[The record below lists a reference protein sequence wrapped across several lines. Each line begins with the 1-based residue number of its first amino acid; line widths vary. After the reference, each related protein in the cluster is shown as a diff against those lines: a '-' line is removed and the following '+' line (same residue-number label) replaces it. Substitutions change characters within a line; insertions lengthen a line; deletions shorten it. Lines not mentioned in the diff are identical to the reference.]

1 MRRLVDTLRSRLLR
15 GQSTFKRGFV
25 STLGLNITAR
35 GLSAVAIV
43 LLVRSLEVEDFAYV
57 VLLLTVGSFA
67 GSFAAGGI
75 RMRYTREEAERV
87 SRGLD
92 EPSPFL
98 TAVGGTAAQIAAAAA
113 LGLLGATI
121 LGIGGS
127 ASDRLTFVGLGAL
140 FTLGHASTE
149 LGMYHYQAHLQF
161 LKGGFYGVLRGA
173 STCVAAVAATVG
185 LISSGPVVMLWIA
198 LGALAVGIAVCTPIA
213 WKTRSVRYRGEGR
226 WAFGAES
233 NWLTLYFIASAGFA
247 YGSMF
252 MVATL
257 LDDSAVASFG
267 AAERYVS
274 IVLGPVWAL
283 MTVLR
288 VRTSQQDVVDSHAA
302 QLSMLVRWM
311 KRGALPT
318 AAVVG
323 TMAALAPFVIPLIDD
338 GRYPDSVTIFQLLM
352 IDAFFVY
359 VTMPAPNL
367 LMAQKR
373 YQLLAI
379 LYSAFLVVQV
389 AVTVVVGTTW
399 GVIGIAVVAAVFGTA
414 SRSALVGAILW
425 SRAPGAKLRKPAF
438 MAD

>member
-1 MRRLVDTLRSRLLR
+1 
-15 GQSTFKRGFV
+15 
-25 STLGLNITAR
+25 
-35 GLSAVAIV
+35 
-43 LLVRSLEVEDFAYV
+43 
-57 VLLLTVGSFA
+57 
-67 GSFAAGGI
+67 
-75 RMRYTREEAERV
+75 
-87 SRGLD
+87 
-92 EPSPFL
+92 
-98 TAVGGTAAQIAAAAA
+98 
-113 LGLLGATI
+113 
-121 LGIGGS
+121 
-127 ASDRLTFVGLGAL
+127 
-140 FTLGHASTE
+140 
-149 LGMYHYQAHLQF
+149 
-161 LKGGFYGVLRGA
+161 
-173 STCVAAVAATVG
+173 
-185 LISSGPVVMLWIA
+185 
-198 LGALAVGIAVCTPIA
+198 
-213 WKTRSVRYRGEGR
+213 
-226 WAFGAES
+226 
-233 NWLTLYFIASAGFA
+233 
-247 YGSMF
+247 
-252 MVATL
+252 
-257 LDDSAVASFG
+257 
-267 AAERYVS
+267 
-274 IVLGPVWAL
+274 
-283 MTVLR
+283 
-288 VRTSQQDVVDSHAA
+288 
-302 QLSMLVRWM
+302 MLVRWM